1 MLIIKM
7 IMRITNFTQQQLA
20 DFLNVS
26 RVTVNYWLKGENIS
40 LESKKTICEKFNI
53 PLSYFDIS
61 LEENIEIYKIIY
73 ATINNNWHTL
83 NIKEIDKID
92 EILNE
97 VESDSKTNIIKVSEN
112 DIING
117 LVYGYNPFTGEMFE
131 ENHILNNQE
140 VKKLLTEIKNKYY
153 KFEQKN
159 IEKEDLNKE
168 QKELFNKF
176 KKWRKE
182 KMEEEGFFSAYMIFN
197 NQELINI
204 IYNEIYKKKDLLG
217 IKGIG
222 LKKYEKYGD
231 DIFDILKVS

>member
-1 MLIIKM
+1 
-7 IMRITNFTQQQLA
+7 MRITSFTQQQLA

-40 LESKKTICEKFNI
+40 LESKKIICEKFNI
-53 PLSYFDIS
+53 PISYFDIS

-73 ATINNNWHTL
+73 ATINNNWNTL
-83 NIKEIDKID
+83 NIKDIDRID

-97 VESDSKTNIIKVSEN
+97 TESNTKTNKIKVSEN

-117 LVYGYNPFTGEMFE
+117 LVYGCNPFTVEIFE

-140 VKKLLTEIKNKYY
+140 VKKLLTEIKNKHY

-159 IEKEDLNKE
+159 IEFKDLNE
-168 QKELFNKF
+168 QQKELFTKF
-176 KKWRKE
+176 KEWRKA
-182 KMEEEGFFSAYMIFN
+182 KMEDEGFFNAYMIFN

-204 IYNEIYKKKDLLG
+204 ICGDIDKKEDLLG